1 MWVNLNHL
9 KEARYKA
16 SNPKAGYWW
25 HFKMSISESWFLL
38 VLSMGSLIHAI
49 FPFLLDF
56 NLLKARIS
64 RLKKLKERLPDDDD
78 LKKVHFDD

>member
-1 MWVNLNHL
+1 MWINFNHL
-9 KEARYKA
+9 KEASYKA

-25 HFKMSISESWFLL
+25 HFKMSFSEFWFLL
-38 VLSMGSLIHAI
+38 VLSIGSLIHAI

-56 NLLKARIS
+56 NLLKARIT
-64 RLKKLKERLPDDDD
+64 RLRKLKEQLPDDDD

>member
-16 SNPKAGYWW
+16 SNPNAGYWW
-25 HFKMSISESWFLL
+25 HFKMSIAECWFLL
-38 VLSMGSLIHAI
+38 VLSVGSLIHAI

-56 NLLKARIS
+56 NLLKARID